1 MQVRR
6 FTADMKTLIP
16 GEHIGLWGV
25 PILFDAR
32 LIPDDP
38 QARAARLLQ
47 FNGLP
52 LLLDAP
58 VLVVAHY
65 YERHAHMDE
74 HSADEPILMLALS
87 GAGKL
92 RLGGANGETRDVR
105 SGDAV
110 IWPAHLDHTVWTEG
124 EELHLL
130 LVHLPPEREVPHIQ
144 KVPE

>member
-6 FTADMKTLIP
+6 FSADMRSPIP
-16 GEHIGLWGV
+16 GKHVGLWGV

-32 LIPDDP
+32 LMPAEP
-38 QARAARLLQ
+38 AARAARAQ
-47 FNGLP
+47 RFNGMP

-74 HSADEPILMLALS
+74 HRADEPILMLALS

-92 RLGGANGETRDVR
+92 RLGGLDGETRDVR
-105 SGDAV
+105 AGDAV
-110 IWPAHLDHTVWTEG
+110 IWPAHVDHTVWTEG
-124 EELHLL
+124 EELELL
-130 LVHLPPEREVPHIQ
+130 LVHVPPERQDPNTAHNVE
-144 KVPE
+144 